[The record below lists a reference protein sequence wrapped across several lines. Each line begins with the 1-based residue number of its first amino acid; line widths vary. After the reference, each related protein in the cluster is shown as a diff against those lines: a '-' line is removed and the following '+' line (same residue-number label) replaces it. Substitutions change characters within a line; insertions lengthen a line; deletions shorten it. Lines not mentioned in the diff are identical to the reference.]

1 MSSTDKPT
9 MSKYRIGAVLAG
21 FLAVALYLLWD
32 EHEAHILGYGPLIL
46 LLICCGAMH
55 FFHHR
60 IHSSRNRPASRE
72 RDDRDGGHPS

>member
-9 MSKYRIGAVLAG
+9 LSKYRLGAALAV
-21 FLAVALYLLWD
+21 FLTVALYLLWD
-32 EHEAHILGYGPLIL
+32 EHEAHFLGYGPLIL

-60 IHSSRNRPASRE
+60 NHSGRHGPPRRK